1 MRSIVCLIVFAG
13 AMLTSCDGEHLPVVP
28 PQLVVEGWIEDG
40 GYPVVI
46 VTSSLPISEEYMPT
60 DQVLA
65 DYILRWATVTIYCGE
80 DSVIL
85 TGKYDNGYFPPYI
98 YTTTRMKGEH
108 GKTYSLKVEYKD
120 KVATA
125 TTTIPPRPDVIRFR
139 LEKCEDSDSLYQVK
153 VVFADNKEEKN
164 YYQLF
169 SRVGAENKQYLASY
183 LGSIDDNV
191 LGDTTEVAIYRG
203 HEVLATMDYTPY
215 FRPNDTI
222 SVKLSQIDEASFH
235 FWDDYIKILSLSH
248 NPFMA
253 PQRSIRYNIVN
264 GSGYWCGMNSV
275 KDYFV
280 IPGK

>member
-1 MRSIVCLIVFAG
+1 MRAIVCFIVFVA
-13 AMLTSCDGEHLPVVP
+13 AMLTSCDEDHLAVTQ

-46 VTSSLPISEEYMPT
+46 VTSSIPISEEYMPAET
-60 DQVLA
+60 LS
-65 DYILRWATVTIYCGE
+65 DYIVRWATVTVYCGE
-80 DSVIL
+80 DSAVL
-85 TGKYDNGYFPPYI
+85 TGKYDKGYFPPYI
-98 YTTTRMKGEH
+98 YTTSRMKGEQ
-108 GKTYSLKVEYKD
+108 GKNYSLKVEYKEM
-120 KVATA
+120 VATA
-125 TTTIPPRPDVIRFR
+125 TTTIPPRPDVMRFR
-139 LEKCEDSDSLYQVK
+139 LEKCEDSDTMYQVK
-153 VVFADNKEEKN
+153 AVFTDNKEEKN

-169 SRVGAENKQYLASY
+169 SKVGAENKQYLASY
-183 LGSIDDNV
+183 LGSIDDDV
-191 LGDTTEVAIYRG
+191 LGDTTEVAVYRG
-203 HEVLATMDYTPY
+203 HEVLSTMEYTPY

-280 IPGK
+280 IPCK

>member
-1 MRSIVCLIVFAG
+1 
-13 AMLTSCDGEHLPVVP
+13 MLTSCDEEHLAVIQ

-46 VTSSLPISEEYMPT
+46 VTSSIPISEEYMPAE
-60 DQVLA
+60 VLS
-65 DYILRWATVTIYCGE
+65 DYIVRWATVTVYCDE
-80 DSVIL
+80 DSAVL
-85 TGKYDNGYFPPYI
+85 TGKYDNGFFPPYI
-98 YTTTRMKGEH
+98 YTTSRMKGEQ

-120 KVATA
+120 MVATA
-125 TTTIPPRPDVIRFR
+125 TTTIPSRPDVIRFR
-139 LEKCEDSDSLYQVK
+139 LEKCEDSDSMYQVK
-153 VVFADNKEEKN
+153 VVFADNREEKN

-169 SRVGAENKQYLASY
+169 SRVGAGNKQYLASY
-183 LGSIDDNV
+183 LGSMDDDV
-191 LGDTTEVAIYRG
+191 LGDTTEVAVYRG
-203 HEVLATMDYTPY
+203 HEVFTAMDYTPY

-222 SVKLSQIDEASFH
+222 SVKLSEIDEASYH
-235 FWDDYIKILSLSH
+235 FWDDYIKILSLSK

-280 IPGK
+280 IPCK

>member
-1 MRSIVCLIVFAG
+1 MRAIVCFIVFVA
-13 AMLTSCDGEHLPVVP
+13 AMLTSCDEDHLAVTQ

-46 VTSSLPISEEYMPT
+46 VTSSIPISEEYMPAET
-60 DQVLA
+60 LS
-65 DYILRWATVTIYCGE
+65 DYIVRWATVTVYCGE
-80 DSVIL
+80 DSAVL
-85 TGKYDNGYFPPYI
+85 TGKYDKGYFPPYI
-98 YTTTRMKGEH
+98 YTTSRMKGEQ
-108 GKTYSLKVEYKD
+108 GKNYSLKVEYKD
-120 KVATA
+120 MVATA
-125 TTTIPPRPDVIRFR
+125 TTTIPPRPDVMRFR
-139 LEKCEDSDSLYQVK
+139 LEKCEDSDTMYQVK
-153 VVFADNKEEKN
+153 AVFTDNKEEKN

-169 SRVGAENKQYLASY
+169 SKVGAENKQYLASY
-183 LGSIDDNV
+183 LGSIDDYV
-191 LGDTTEVAIYRG
+191 LGDTTEVAVYRG
-203 HEVLATMDYTPY
+203 HEVLSTMEYTPY

-280 IPGK
+280 IP

>member
-1 MRSIVCLIVFAG
+1 MRAIVCFIVFVA
-13 AMLTSCDGEHLPVVP
+13 AMLTSCDEDHLAVTQ

-46 VTSSLPISEEYMPT
+46 VTSSIPISEEYMPAET
-60 DQVLA
+60 LS
-65 DYILRWATVTIYCGE
+65 DYIVRWATVTVYCGE
-80 DSVIL
+80 DSAVL
-85 TGKYDNGYFPPYI
+85 TGKYDKGYFPPYI
-98 YTTTRMKGEH
+98 YTTSRMKGEQ
-108 GKTYSLKVEYKD
+108 GKNYSLKVEYKD
-120 KVATA
+120 MVATA
-125 TTTIPPRPDVIRFR
+125 TTTIPPRPDVMRFR
-139 LEKCEDSDSLYQVK
+139 LEKCEDSDTMYQVK
-153 VVFADNKEEKN
+153 VVFTDNKEEKN

-169 SRVGAENKQYLASY
+169 SKVGAENKQYLASY
-183 LGSIDDNV
+183 LGSIDDDV
-191 LGDTTEVAIYRG
+191 LGDTTEVAVYRG
-203 HEVLATMDYTPY
+203 HEVFSTMEYTPY

-280 IPGK
+280 IPCK

>member
-1 MRSIVCLIVFAG
+1 MRAIVCFIVFVA
-13 AMLTSCDGEHLPVVP
+13 AMLTSCDEDHLAVTQ

-46 VTSSLPISEEYMPT
+46 VTSSIPISEEYMPAET
-60 DQVLA
+60 LS
-65 DYILRWATVTIYCGE
+65 DYIVRWATVTVYCGE
-80 DSVIL
+80 DSAVL
-85 TGKYDNGYFPPYI
+85 TGKYDKGYFPPYI
-98 YTTTRMKGEH
+98 YTTSRMKGEQ
-108 GKTYSLKVEYKD
+108 GKNYSLKVEYKD
-120 KVATA
+120 MVATA
-125 TTTIPPRPDVIRFR
+125 TTTIPPRPDVMRFR
-139 LEKCEDSDSLYQVK
+139 LEKCEDSDTMYQVK
-153 VVFADNKEEKN
+153 AVFTDNKEEKN

-169 SRVGAENKQYLASY
+169 SKVGAENKQYLASY
-183 LGSIDDNV
+183 LGSIDDDV
-191 LGDTTEVAIYRG
+191 LGDTTEVAVYRG
-203 HEVLATMDYTPY
+203 HEVLSTMEYTPY

-235 FWDDYIKILSLSH
+235 FWDDYIKVLSLSH

-280 IPGK
+280 IPCK

>member
-1 MRSIVCLIVFAG
+1 MRTIVCFIVFLAT
-13 AMLTSCDGEHLPVVP
+13 MLTSCDENHLAVTQ

-46 VTSSLPISEEYMPT
+46 VTSSIPISEEYMPAET
-60 DQVLA
+60 LS
-65 DYILRWATVTIYCGE
+65 DYIVRWATVTVYCGE
-80 DSVIL
+80 DSAVL
-85 TGKYDNGYFPPYI
+85 TGKYDKGYFPPYI
-98 YTTTRMKGEH
+98 YTTSRMKGEQ
-108 GKTYSLKVEYKD
+108 GKNYSLKVEYKD
-120 KVATA
+120 MVATA
-125 TTTIPPRPDVIRFR
+125 TTTIPPRPDVMRFR
-139 LEKCEDSDSLYQVK
+139 LEKCEDSDTMYQVK
-153 VVFADNKEEKN
+153 VVFTDNKEEKN

-169 SRVGAENKQYLASY
+169 SKVGAENKQYLASY
-183 LGSIDDNV
+183 LGSIDDDV
-191 LGDTTEVAIYRG
+191 LGDTTEVAVYRG
-203 HEVLATMDYTPY
+203 HEVLSTMEYTPY

-280 IPGK
+280 IPCK

>member
-1 MRSIVCLIVFAG
+1 MRAIVCFIVFVA
-13 AMLTSCDGEHLPVVP
+13 AMLTSCDEDHLAVTQ

-46 VTSSLPISEEYMPT
+46 VTSSIPISEEYMPAET
-60 DQVLA
+60 LS
-65 DYILRWATVTIYCGE
+65 DYIVRWATVTVYCGE
-80 DSVIL
+80 DSAVL
-85 TGKYDNGYFPPYI
+85 TGKYDKGYFPPYI
-98 YTTTRMKGEH
+98 YTTSRMKGEQ
-108 GKTYSLKVEYKD
+108 GKNYSLKVEYKD
-120 KVATA
+120 MVATA

-139 LEKCEDSDSLYQVK
+139 LEKCEDSDTMYQVK
-153 VVFADNKEEKN
+153 AVFTDNKEEKN

-169 SRVGAENKQYLASY
+169 SKVGAENKQYLASY
-183 LGSIDDNV
+183 LGSIDDDV
-191 LGDTTEVAIYRG
+191 LGDTTEVAVYRG
-203 HEVLATMDYTPY
+203 HEVLSTMEYTPY

-280 IPGK
+280 IPCK